1 MKNTTIQSL
10 FALAF
15 MALSVNAH
23 ANSNTSNGLSGSGEL
38 GFSNSTGNT
47 ENTAFYGA
55 LKLNYTQENYTL
67 KSLIEGNYKSEDGTQ
82 TEERYIVDLQ
92 GNRYYNADKSYYS
105 FIGARFEKDKFADID
120 LDSTFS
126 IGLGKSLYK
135 TKDTSLNGEIG
146 LGYQN
151 TDYSTQ
157 GTKSDSQTVGI
168 AKLDFNHAI
177 NEQVKFTQDLSVTS
191 GENSTKLESNTGF
204 KIKVAEK
211 MNLKAT
217 YKYRHNTNPAAGTKE
232 TDTQTMLTLIY
243 DF

>member
-1 MKNTTIQSL
+1 MKNATIKSL
-10 FALAF
+10 FALAIT
-15 MALSVNAH
+15 ALAINVQ
-23 ANSNTSNGLSGSGEL
+23 ANTDTPNGISGSGEL
-38 GFSNSTGNT
+38 GFSDSTGNT
-47 ENTAFYGA
+47 VNTSFYGA
-55 LKLNYTQENYTL
+55 LKLKYTQQNYTL

-92 GNRYYNADKSYYS
+92 GNRYYNAEKSYYS
-105 FIGARFEKDKFADID
+105 FVGARFEKNKFADID

-135 TKDTSLNGEIG
+135 TKDTLLNGEIG

-151 TDYSTQ
+151 TDYSTA

-168 AKLDFNHAI
+168 AKLDFSHKI

-204 KIKVAEK
+204 KVKVAEK

-217 YKYRHNTNPAAGTKE
+217 YKYRHNDNPAEGTKK